1 VSITNNDFTRRV
13 YNTENK
19 KHVKQSVLKR
29 IILLGII
36 LAITLSISTFALG
49 PLIPAQF
56 LMYAQI
62 AQFALIGYIV
72 TEIISN
78 STFRVVTAAQQS
90 NQTAKSIRSLIRIL
104 GSIIIVAI
112 IISFLSQNPALG
124 ATIATI
130 TGVVI
135 GFAAQTVI
143 VNMIAGMYLK
153 ITRPFK
159 IEDRITVLG
168 NSGKVADIGLLYSGL
183 ILDAGDTVLVPN
195 SLLITTSIIL
205 REGKKSDL
213 PAPLYIC

>member
-1 VSITNNDFTRRV
+1 
-13 YNTENK
+13 
-19 KHVKQSVLKR
+19 
-29 IILLGII
+29 
-36 LAITLSISTFALG
+36 
-49 PLIPAQF
+49 
-56 LMYAQI
+56 MYAQI

-78 STFRVVTAAQQS
+78 STFRVVTAARQS

-104 GSIIIVAI
+104 GSIVIVAI
-112 IISFLSQNPALG
+112 IISFLSQNPALA

-143 VNMIAGMYLK
+143 GNMIAGMYLT

-168 NSGKVADIGLLYSGL
+168 NSGKVTDIGLLYSGL
-183 ILDAGDTVLVPN
+183 ILDTGDTVLVPN
-195 SLLITTSIIL
+195 TLLITTSIIL
-205 REGKKSDL
+205 REEKKSNL

>member
-1 VSITNNDFTRRV
+1 MSMSNNDFARRV
-13 YNTENK
+13 YNPENK

-49 PLIPAQF
+49 PLIPAEF

-78 STFRVVTAAQQS
+78 STFRVVTAARQS

-104 GSIIIVAI
+104 GSIVIVAL
-112 IISFLSQNPALG
+112 IISFLSQNPALA

-143 VNMIAGMYLK
+143 GNMIAGMYLT

-183 ILDAGDTVLVPN
+183 KLDTGDTALVPN
-195 SLLITTSIIL
+195 TLLITTSIIL
-205 REGKKSDL
+205 REEKKSNL

>member
-1 VSITNNDFTRRV
+1 MTNNDFARRV

-19 KHVKQSVLKR
+19 KHVKRSVLKR
-29 IILLGII
+29 IIILGII

-49 PLIPAQF
+49 PLIPAEF
-56 LMYAQI
+56 LIFTQI

-78 STFRVVTAAQQS
+78 STFKVVTAAGQS

-104 GSIIIVAI
+104 GSIVIVAI
-112 IISFLSQNPALG
+112 IISFLSQNPALA

-143 VNMIAGMYLK
+143 GNMIAGMYLT

-183 ILDAGDTVLVPN
+183 ISDTGDTVLVPN
-195 SLLITTSIIL
+195 TLLITTSIIL
-205 REGKKSDL
+205 REGNKSNL

>member
-1 VSITNNDFTRRV
+1 MSMTNNDFARRV

-36 LAITLSISTFALG
+36 LAITLSISTFALR
-49 PLIPAQF
+49 PLIPAEF

-78 STFRVVTAAQQS
+78 STFRVVTVARQS

-104 GSIIIVAI
+104 GSIVIVAI
-112 IISFLSQNPALG
+112 IISFLSQNPALA

-143 VNMIAGMYLK
+143 GNMIAGMYLT

-168 NSGKVADIGLLYSGL
+168 NSGKVTDIGLLYSGL
-183 ILDAGDTVLVPN
+183 ILDMGDTVLVPN
-195 SLLITTSIIL
+195 TLLITTSIIL
-205 REGKKSDL
+205 REEKKSNL

>member
-143 VNMIAGMYLK
+143 GNMIAGMYLT

>member
-1 VSITNNDFTRRV
+1 MSMSNNDFARRV

-36 LAITLSISTFALG
+36 LAITLSISTFALR
-49 PLIPAQF
+49 PLIPAEF

-78 STFRVVTAAQQS
+78 STFRVVTAARQS

-104 GSIIIVAI
+104 GSIVIVAL
-112 IISFLSQNPALG
+112 IISFLSQNPALA

-143 VNMIAGMYLK
+143 GNMIAGMYLT

-183 ILDAGDTVLVPN
+183 KLDTGDTALVPN
-195 SLLITTSIIL
+195 TLLITTSIIL
-205 REGKKSDL
+205 REEKKSNL

>member
-1 VSITNNDFTRRV
+1 VSTTNNVFARRV
-13 YNTENK
+13 YNTENR
-19 KHVKQSVLKR
+19 KHVKRSVLKR

-36 LAITLSISTFALG
+36 LAITLTISTFALG
-49 PLIPAQF
+49 PLIPDEF
-56 LMYAQI
+56 LMYVQI
-62 AQFALIGYIV
+62 AQFVLIGYIIM
-72 TEIISN
+72 EIISN
-78 STFRVVTAAQQS
+78 SAFRVVTAARQS

-104 GSIIIVAI
+104 GSMTIVAI
-112 IISFLSQNPALG
+112 LISFLSQNPALA

-135 GFAAQTVI
+135 GFASQTVI
-143 VNMIAGMYLK
+143 GNMIAGMYLTL
-153 ITRPFK
+153 TRPFK

-183 ILDAGDTVLVPN
+183 ILDTGDTVLVPN

-205 REGKKSDL
+205 REGKKSNL

>member
-1 VSITNNDFTRRV
+1 MSMTNNDFARRV

-78 STFRVVTAAQQS
+78 STFRVVTVARQS

-104 GSIIIVAI
+104 GSIVIVAI
-112 IISFLSQNPALG
+112 IISFLSQNPALA

-130 TGVVI
+130 TGVVV
-135 GFAAQTVI
+135 GFAAQAVI
-143 VNMIAGMYLK
+143 GNMIAGMYLT

-183 ILDAGDTVLVPN
+183 ILDMGDTVLVPN
-195 SLLITTSIIL
+195 TLLITTSIIL
-205 REGKKSDL
+205 REEKKSNL

>member
-1 VSITNNDFTRRV
+1 MTKNDFTRKV
-13 YNTENK
+13 YNAENK

-29 IILLGII
+29 IIILGII
-36 LAITLSISTFALG
+36 LAITLSISTFTLG
-49 PLIPAQF
+49 PLIPAEF
-56 LMYAQI
+56 LMYVQT
-62 AQFALIGYIV
+62 AQFVLIGYIV

-78 STFRVVTAAQQS
+78 STFRLVTAAGQS
-90 NQTAKSIRSLIRIL
+90 NQTAKSIKSLIRIL

-112 IISFLSQNPALG
+112 IMSFLSQNPALA

-135 GFAAQTVI
+135 GFGAQTVI
-143 VNMIAGMYLK
+143 GNMIAGMQLT

-168 NSGKVADIGLLYSGL
+168 NSGKVSDIGLLYSGL
-183 ILDAGDTVLVPN
+183 VLDTGDTVLVPN

-205 REGKKSDL
+205 RGRKKSNL